1 VGHQSAAPLRIMMV
15 IRGCLM
21 MESGERLWSSG
32 ARRPAR
38 GMRCEGGRGDRLPE
52 HVAGP
57 FSDAAAPSAAAWQP
71 SRCHGAPARSAAA
84 YERSG
89 ACAVRGR
96 PLVCNT
102 PELTCWCCA
111 FCACTQFEAPYGFN
125 PMRGPVLFYYSP
137 SAPLKTYSE
146 NPICNSYLGSNC
158 VAMGSGVKDDW
169 SGAPAPPPP

>member
-1 VGHQSAAPLRIMMV
+1 MMV
-15 IRGCLM
+15 IRGCM
-21 MESGERLWSSG
+21 MMGSGERIWSRGRG
-32 ARRPAR
+32 ARRVACGAR
-38 GMRCEGGRGDRLPE
+38 A
-52 HVAGP
+52 AGVTACPSMWSAP

-71 SRCHGAPARSAAA
+71 TRAGCHGAPARSAAA

-102 PELTCWCCA
+102 PELTCRRCA
-111 FCACTQFEAPYGFN
+111 LCACTQFEAPYGFN

-158 VAMGSGVKDDW
+158 VAMGSGVKDDL
-169 SGAPAPPPP
+169 SAAPAPPPP